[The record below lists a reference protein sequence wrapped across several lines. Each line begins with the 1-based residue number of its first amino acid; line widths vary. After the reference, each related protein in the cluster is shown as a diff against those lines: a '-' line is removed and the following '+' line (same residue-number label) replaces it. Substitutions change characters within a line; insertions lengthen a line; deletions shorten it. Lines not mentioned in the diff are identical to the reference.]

1 MNELYEELKTLADDN
16 KIVDVTDLV
25 TRKLDIP
32 SNRLTLVVGKLVN
45 KGYIFNKLDSNDDAA
60 PHYILSVPGL
70 DLSTVSHLYKNG
82 CVSFSQ

>member
-1 MNELYEELKTLADDN
+1 MNELYEKLKTLADDN

-45 KGYIFNKLDSNDDAA
+45 KGYIFNKLNSNDASS

-70 DLSTVSHLYKNG
+70 DLSTVSHLYEDG
-82 CVSFSQ
+82 CISFTQ